1 MKNGIM
7 ADRKARTGRHP
18 RGTSSDGQGTVQTL
32 SRGLALLNCLA
43 SEPRG
48 LLLTDIARRVG
59 LAPSTT
65 HRLLA
70 TLERNDFAELEEH
83 TGLWR
88 VGAATVA
95 VGSAFIRG
103 RDFVALARPYMRQ
116 LSGRSGETSNLAIER
131 DLAAVY
137 VAQVES
143 SATIRAFSRLGDR
156 VPLACSGVG
165 LALLSA
171 HPQEE
176 VEIIIHEAGLPQY
189 TDNSIVS
196 LEALQVVLRQA
207 RERGY
212 VVDQEYHV
220 QGMRCVAAP
229 FFDGN
234 GEPLAAIS
242 LSGPAERLTAE
253 KADELGELVARTSRE
268 ITKRIGG
275 RQPDA

>member
-1 MKNGIM
+1 MM
-7 ADRKARTGRHP
+7 ADRKARASRRTPRTGNH
-18 RGTSSDGQGTVQTL
+18 GQGNVQAL
-32 SRGLALLNCLA
+32 SRGLTLLDCLA

-59 LAPSTT
+59 LAASTT

-70 TLERNDFAELEEH
+70 TLEHRGFAELEAN

-103 RDFVALARPYMRQ
+103 RDFVSLARPYMRE
-116 LSGRSGETSNLAIER
+116 LSSRSGETSNLAIER
-131 DLAAVY
+131 DLGAVY

-171 HPQEE
+171 HSAEE
-176 VEIIIHEAGLPQY
+176 VEAIIRETGLPEY
-189 TDNSIVS
+189 TANSITS
-196 LEALQVVLRQA
+196 LDRLHRLLEQGRL
-207 RERGY
+207 RGY
-212 VVDQEYHV
+212 VVDDEYHV
-220 QGMRCVAAP
+220 LGMRCVAAP

-242 LSGPAERLTAE
+242 LSGPAARLSPE
-253 KADELGELVARTSRE
+253 KAEQLGQFVAATSCE
-268 ITKRIGG
+268 ITQRIGG
-275 RQPDA
+275 RST